1 MYFLTVLR
9 VQREIKVGKAI
20 PSEGCEEEQTPWG
33 SLLVSGGSLS
43 IFRSWAEESEP
54 CFLVLLSF
62 FEQLESSRS
71 HLEVLVHAELIPYTV
86 QEK

>member
-1 MYFLTVLR
+1 MQYVGVL
-9 VQREIKVGKAI
+9 
-20 PSEGCEEEQTPWG
+20 
-33 SLLVSGGSLS
+33 
-43 IFRSWAEESEP
+43 SWAEESEP